1 MSFRYEYFIVDF
13 DESRRIMYLAY
24 ERRIHLKTKSQL
36 DQSFELFQS
45 ICDRYYSQK
54 KFYLIIDMSNVVIEP
69 ELTAVYAKNAKKII
83 EKYIFPGGVA
93 RFGHQITR
101 LTVRRAYADYLT
113 EKPQIFSTRGEA
125 CAYIDEVIVAN
136 SDRFSVIDP
145 TI

>member
-13 DESRRIMYLAY
+13 DDSQRIMYLSN
-24 ERRIHLKTKSQL
+24 EGLVHLKTKNQV

-45 ICDRYYSQK
+45 ICRRYYAQG
-54 KFYLIIDMSNVVIEP
+54 KFYLIIDMSNFIIEP
-69 ELTAVYAKNAKKII
+69 DLTAVYAKNAKKII
-83 EKYIFPGGVA
+83 EKYIVPGGVA

-125 CAYIDEVIVAN
+125 CTYINEVIAAN
-136 SDRFSVIDP
+136 SDKLSAIDP
-145 TI
+145 IL